1 MAFENIL
8 GNEKNKEIL
17 NSIAQTENSV
27 HGYLW
32 IGRDGIGKSLF
43 ATEFAKMLLC
53 EAKEQKP
60 CNKCKSCIEFEAK
73 SHPDFMIIE
82 PEDGKTIK
90 IEQIRYMQEKIAEK
104 PVTSTKKV
112 YVIANSEL
120 MTREASN
127 CLLKTLEEPPSYAII
142 ILLTSNES
150 KLLATIK
157 SRLMKMYFAPIEEKQ
172 ILSYLKENNLD
183 TNITKNMLKQCEG
196 SIGKAIKV
204 LEEKEKYE
212 LIEDIIRKISTEDI
226 TTIWRKADVLYD
238 AKEGIISLLEYMS
251 IVLYEKLREKN
262 EIKYANGI
270 NIIEKT
276 KQRIL
281 ANANYDMSIDNLLL
295 ELWEAFNL

>member
-1 MAFENIL
+1 MAFEKIL
-8 GNEKNKEIL
+8 GNEKNKEML
-17 NSIAQTENSV
+17 KSIAESENSV

-32 IGRDGIGKSLF
+32 IGKDGIGKSLF

-53 EAKEQKP
+53 EEKNGKP
-60 CNKCKSCIEFEAK
+60 CNKCKSCIEFNGGN
-73 SHPDFMIIE
+73 HPDFMVIE

-104 PVTSTKKV
+104 PVTSNKKV
-112 YVIANSEL
+112 YIIANSET
-120 MTREASN
+120 MTREAANS
-127 CLLKTLEEPPSYAII
+127 LLKTLEEPPSYAII

-157 SRLMKMYFAPIEEKQ
+157 SRLMKIYFALIDEKQ
-172 ILSYLKENNLD
+172 ILTYLKENGLD
-183 TNITKNMLKQCEG
+183 ANITENMLKQCEG

-204 LEEKEKYE
+204 VEEKEKYE
-212 LIEDIIRKISTEDI
+212 SIENIIKKLSRESITKIWLE
-226 TTIWRKADVLYD
+226 ANVLYE
-238 AKEGIISLLEYMS
+238 AKENINSLLEYMN

-262 EIKYANGI
+262 ELKYANGI
-270 NIIEKT
+270 QAIEKT

-295 ELWEAFNL
+295 ELWEEFN